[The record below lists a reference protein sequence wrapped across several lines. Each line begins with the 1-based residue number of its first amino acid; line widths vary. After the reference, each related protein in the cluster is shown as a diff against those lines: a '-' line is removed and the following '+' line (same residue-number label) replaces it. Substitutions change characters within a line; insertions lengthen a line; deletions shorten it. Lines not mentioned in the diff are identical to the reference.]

1 MSEQLPIHP
10 RTGDRAVA
18 VTASGRVIWPIRG
31 GADDET
37 PAGSAAAGEGGEG
50 GAAGTA
56 SPDWQAEAAK
66 WRDLSRKHEKRAADA
81 NAAMAKLAAQAEEA
95 GKSELEKAASRIA
108 AAETRASAAEVR
120 ALRAEIAAEK
130 GLPPALA
137 KRLAGTTREEL
148 EADAAELLAAF
159 PPPAEPAASTG
170 RPRETLRSGAV
181 PASEPI
187 ELDPRK
193 LAAMIPR
200 R

>member
-1 MSEQLPIHP
+1 MSEQLPTHP

-37 PAGSAAAGEGGEG
+37 PAGSAAAGEGGE
-50 GAAGTA
+50 AGTA
-56 SPDWQAEAAK
+56 STDWQAEAAK
-66 WRDLSRKHEKRAADA
+66 WRDLSRKHEKRAAESA
-81 NAAMAKLAAQAEEA
+81 AAMAKLAAQAEEA

-108 AAETRASAAEVR
+108 AAETRASAAETR
-120 ALRAEIAAEK
+120 ALRAEIAGEK

-137 KRLAGTTREEL
+137 KRLAGATREEL

-159 PPPAEPAASTG
+159 GRPAESAASAPTG